1 MSAALGSWSP
11 GHYYDQLLDRK
22 FSPGAEPDSPWMG
35 KSPRNNQLSEVE
47 VVKNLWNGTLF
58 FVHIARRDALGGHL
72 SWKHLQI
79 DWQKPEPVS
88 AMMVHVHY
96 FGVV

>member
-1 MSAALGSWSP
+1 MISYLTENFLLVLSP
-11 GHYYDQLLDRK
+11 HLP
-22 FSPGAEPDSPWMG
+22 FPDSPWMG